1 MGYATSRSVACLRD
15 VGLYCLA
22 RCGSATAGRAVDA
35 AGSGNAGRAGHD
47 RRTGPRAAGLRS
59 SRLVRGYRYNVAVL
73 MHHAV
78 IAVPA
83 ESNVFHVLVRTP
95 PMPDYVSAQGELY
108 RINADGSIDYMG
120 AGASPPLHQSRRW

>member
-1 MGYATSRSVACLRD
+1 MRVYLYPAQTVAKIFPLGGDERFTI
-15 VGLYCLA
+15 
-22 RCGSATAGRAVDA
+22 SADGTKILDA
-35 AGSGNAGRAGHD
+35 H
-47 RRTGPRAAGLRS
+47 
-59 SRLVRGYRYNVAVL
+59 V

-83 ESNVFHVLVRTP
+83 ESNVFDVLARTP